1 MSRLPLI
8 AAVAA
13 TGLVIALAGCGLG
26 SGEGTK
32 GASLDVT
39 LDFGSRTLLD
49 TTTPKTDG
57 QDTVMR
63 LLQRNAKVTTRYG
76 GGFVQSINGKAGSTD
91 GDPPQDWLYYVN
103 GIEADKGAAA
113 TQVHDGD
120 SIWFDRHDWT
130 ATQRIPAV
138 VGSYP
143 EPFLHGKDGKRLP
156 VLIECAD
163 LQSAACDKVV
173 KQLADLGVVS
183 ARNRIRSSFVKE
195 SLRVIVGPWVAVRD
209 ELIVRRLE
217 EGPAASGVYA
227 KPSADGRT
235 ISVLRPDGSSAR
247 TLGAGSGL
255 VAATAA
261 TDAQDQ
267 FPIWVVTGT
276 DDAGVLAAAGT
287 LDEGT
292 LHNRFALAVSGGRGV
307 HVPDTDPAP

>member
-1 MSRLPLI
+1 MTPRPLI
-8 AAVAA
+8 AAVVAA
-13 TGLVIALAGCGLG
+13 GLLIAGSGCGLG

-32 GASLDVT
+32 GTSLDVT
-39 LDFGSRTLLD
+39 LDFGEQTLLD
-49 TTTPKTDG
+49 TTTPTTDG
-57 QDTVMR
+57 QDTIMR

-91 GDPPQDWLYYVN
+91 GDPPQDWMYYVN

-120 SIWFDRHDWT
+120 SIWFDRHSWQ

-143 EPFLHGKDGKRLP
+143 EPFLHGKDGRRLP
-156 VLIECAD
+156 VLVECAD
-163 LQSAACDKVV
+163 LQSPACDTVV
-173 KQLADLGVVS
+173 KQLSGLGVVA

-209 ELIVRRLE
+209 EFIVRRME
-217 EGPAASGVYA
+217 QGPAASGVFA

-235 ISVLRPDGSSAR
+235 ISILRPDGSSAR

-255 VAATAA
+255 LAATAA
-261 TDAQDQ
+261 TDTPDQ

-276 DDAGVLAAAGT
+276 DDAGVLSAAGA

-292 LHNRFALAVSGGRGV
+292 LHNRFALAVSDGRGV
-307 HVPDTDPAP
+307 HVPDTSP